1 MVLPCFSLGLARLDL
16 LFYREILRLRAAYQL
31 SLDEFRGLFISDEQV
46 DALVRETRP
55 EPNATVE
62 ALEERAE
69 SLAEPARAL
78 LRADERWSHIAAE
91 FALNEAEVDL
101 LLLALA
107 PELSVKYETIFGY
120 LNNDVTRK
128 YPTLDLALRT
138 FGARQGAVRAALT
151 GEGALFSS
159 GLLELRTS
167 DEARAWL
174 SSGFRAAPAVVGFLL
189 GLPTAAGKPEPAV
202 KLYAPSPWELS
213 ELGLAESDA
222 ERLAG
227 FGRMWARERQPP
239 WLVLEGEPG
248 SGRESAASAA
258 LGRAGR
264 GLLALDLAA
273 LANEPRA
280 AASEMAALVLRARLA
295 RAGVFLRGLER
306 FAVPDTRE
314 HAALSAAFDVLQ
326 SAPIPVVVAVSE
338 ALPWRAL
345 LGAARVLAMRLEEPD
360 AAARERLWTRA
371 LAAEGLAVRGGC
383 AEVADRFALNGGRIR
398 AAARSLRFRHAL
410 SENGHGELGASE
422 LFEVAREHS
431 VGDIGKLAQKV
442 KTLHRWEDLVLPTA
456 THERI
461 REIVAAVRHRSRV
474 YRDWGLRLGTG
485 STGLLVLFSGA
496 SGTGKT
502 MTASLI
508 AGEMGLDLYRI
519 DLSSIVSKYIGETEK
534 NLDRIFAAARRAN
547 CILFFD
553 EADALFGKRS
563 EVKDAHDRYANIEV
577 AYLLQK
583 IEVHEGVVILASNLA
598 KNMDQAFARRVH
610 YALEFPRPAAV
621 DRERLWLSM
630 FGERTPIAA
639 DADFAFLARQFEAT
653 GGEIRTM
660 ALDAV
665 MLAANSGDSVN
676 MACLVRA
683 VARQHV
689 KQGRMPSPA
698 AFKQHFALLG
708 EATR

>member
-1 MVLPCFSLGLARLDL
+1 MILPCASLALARLDL
-16 LFYREILRLRAAYQL
+16 LLYREVLRLRASYQL
-31 SLDEFRGLFISDEQV
+31 SLDEFRGLFISDDQV
-46 DALVRETRP
+46 DALVRDTSP
-55 EPNATVE
+55 EPDATVE
-62 ALEERAE
+62 TLEARAE

-78 LRADERWSHIAAE
+78 LRADERWSHVANEFVLNDAE
-91 FALNEAEVDL
+91 LDV

-107 PELSVKYETIFGY
+107 SELAVKYETIFGY
-120 LNNDVTRK
+120 LNNDVTRRCA
-128 YPTLDLALRT
+128 TLDLALRT
-138 FGARQGAVRAALT
+138 FGSKSGAVRASLT
-151 GEGALFSS
+151 GDGTLFSS
-159 GLLELRTS
+159 GLLELRPS
-167 DEARAWL
+167 EEARSWL
-174 SSGFRAAPAVVGFLL
+174 SSGFRAVPVLVSFLL
-189 GLPTAAGKPEPAV
+189 GLPTAAP
-202 KLYAPSPWELS
+202 KLGPTALRRAASAPDLS
-213 ELGLAESDA
+213 ELGLAQSEV
-222 ERLAG
+222 ERFAGLA
-227 FGRMWARERQPP
+227 RLWSRECRPP
-239 WLVLEGEPG
+239 WVVLEGEPG
-248 SGRESAASAA
+248 SGRETVAAAA
-258 LGRAGR
+258 LGRGQR
-264 GLLALDLAA
+264 DLLVIDLAT
-273 LANEPRA
+273 LTGDPKA
-280 AASEMAALVLRARLA
+280 AASEVAHLVLRARLW
-295 RAGVFLRGLER
+295 RAGLLLRGLER
-306 FAVPDTRE
+306 FAVPEVRE
-314 HAALSAAFDVLQ
+314 HAVLSAVLETL
-326 SAPIPVVVAVSE
+326 SSEPVPVAVAVSE
-338 ALPWRAL
+338 TLPWRAL
-345 LGAARVLAMRLEEPD
+345 LGRAHVLTMRLEEPD

-371 LAAEGLAVRGGC
+371 LKAEGLAVRGGC

-410 SENGHGELGASE
+410 ADNGHGELAPAE
-422 LFEVAREHS
+422 LFEAAREHS

-442 KTLHRWEDLVLPTA
+442 KTLHGWEDLVLPGT
-456 THERI
+456 TRERVQ
-461 REIVAAVRHRSRV
+461 EIVAAVRHRSRV
-474 YRDWGLRLGTG
+474 YREWGLRLGTG
-485 STGLLVLFSGA
+485 STGLLVLFAGA

-583 IEVHEGVVILASNLA
+583 IEVHDGVVILASNLA

-610 YALEFPRPAAV
+610 YALEFPRPAGA
-621 DRERLWLSM
+621 DREQLWRRM
-630 FGERTPIAA
+630 FGARTPIAE
-639 DADFAFLARQFEAT
+639 DVDFAFLARQFDAT

-665 MLAANSGDSVN
+665 MLAASSGGPVN
-676 MACLVRA
+676 MSCLVRA

-708 EATR
+708 EAVR